1 MQPEMQNQQPVFTGN
16 TDVAVQQNK
25 VLRNTYMLLAVS
37 LIPTIVGAAVGTTYL
52 DFSFLRGS
60 PIIASI
66 AILAIFYGWIY
77 MIERNKDTSLGL
89 YLLLGFTFFMG
100 LLLGPLL
107 QKVLGFHNGGQL
119 VMVAAGG
126 TAGVFFILSGI
137 ASNVKRDFS
146 FLNKFILVGFV
157 VIMLAVVANIF
168 LQMPAL
174 SLALCGAFIIFS
186 SAIILWQINNI
197 VRGGETNYISATL
210 TLYVSV
216 YNIFTSL
223 LQILGIVGGDRD

>member
-1 MQPEMQNQQPVFTGN
+1 MLPEMQNQQPVFTGN
-16 TDVAVQQNK
+16 TDVAVEQNK

-37 LIPTIVGAAVGTTYL
+37 LIPTIIGAAVGTSL
-52 DFSFLRGS
+52 FDFSFLRSS
-60 PIIASI
+60 PIIA
-66 AILAIFYGWIY
+66 AFAVLAIFYGWIY
-77 MIERNKDTSLGL
+77 MIERNKDSSLGL

-107 QKVLGFHNGGQL
+107 QKVLGFKNGTQL
-119 VMVAAGG
+119 VMMAAGG
-126 TAGVFFILSGI
+126 TAGVFFVLSGI

-146 FLNKFILVGFV
+146 FLNKFIVVG
-157 VIMLAVVANIF
+157 VIVAMLAVVANIF
-168 LQMPAL
+168 LQIPAL
-174 SLALCGAFIIFS
+174 SLALCGAFIILS
-186 SAIILWQINNI
+186 SAIILWQINSI
-197 VRGGETNYISATL
+197 VKGGETNYISATL